1 MSTPRLDENRLRVLI
16 EASRAVVAERE
27 LEAVF
32 DRLLQAARHVTGARY
47 AALGV
52 LDEDRKR
59 LADFI
64 TVGIDEGRRHE
75 IGDLPRGRGVLGLL
89 ISAPAPLRL
98 TDVGSHPRS
107 YGFPQ
112 GHPPMHSFLGVPI
125 LLRNEVW
132 GILYLTEKEGG
143 PFDEADEESAVVL
156 AAWAAIA
163 IENARLHR
171 RGEERRSELGRSVEA
186 LQATTE
192 IARAVGGETQLDRVL
207 ELIAK
212 RSRALVEAR
221 GLAIL
226 LLDGE
231 ELVIAAAAGE
241 IPLEAVGSRVA
252 VGGSVAGRVTTTG
265 RSERITDLGNSL
277 RFALGDLGVEAVA
290 GLFVPLRFRGGTL
303 GVLEA
308 FDRFEGPEFS
318 AQDEALLQGAAASAA
333 TAVATAQ
340 SVERDRLRRSLQAAE
355 EERRRWAREL
365 HDDTLQALGGLR
377 VLLSSA
383 RRTEDP
389 NVFRQAIDTAVRQ
402 IGEEIAGLRALITE
416 LRPASL
422 DELGLGSALDA
433 LVERMRLVHGLQIE
447 TTFDLDRESGR
458 TTQRLDPELETA
470 VYRIIQESLTN
481 AARHARADRVDVSVI
496 QRGGEVN
503 VTIADD
509 GQGFDEDVPSE
520 GFGLTGMRERVA
532 LANGRLELSSSP
544 EGTVVT
550 VSVPVIAAVSQT
562 ARGPEGLRA

>member
-64 TVGIDEGRRHE
+64 TVGIDEDRRHE